1 MHSYA
6 VPTSIRERV
15 IRLQG
20 KLHAADTINAART
33 ALVVIDMQNHYV
45 AEGFPN
51 EAPVAREI
59 VPNINR
65 MAAALRAAGGSVV
78 WIQTTSVGALEKW
91 ASHHKYKLTPEAAA
105 RRLKSLSED
114 SEGFK
119 LFAKLEPHP
128 DDLYVRKIMYSAMI
142 PGSSALPEVL
152 ADVGIDMILIA
163 GTKTNVCCETT
174 GRDASMLGFRV
185 VLLSDGTATVTDEE
199 HAGALNNFQVSF
211 GDVMTVDEAI
221 GRLRPAGRAERR
233 AARS

>member
-1 MHSYA
+1 MHKYV
-6 VPTSIRERV
+6 VPPSIRERV
-15 IRLQG
+15 VRLQG
-20 KLHAADTINAART
+20 KPHAADTIEAART

-51 EAPVAREI
+51 EAPVARAI
-59 VPNINR
+59 VPNINH
-65 MAAALRAAGGSVV
+65 MAAALRAAGGRVV

-91 ASHHKYKLTPEAAA
+91 ASHHAYKLTPEAAA

-114 SEGFK
+114 SEGFR
-119 LFAKLEPHP
+119 LFAGLEPKP

-142 PGSSALPEVL
+142 PGSSELPEVL
-152 ADVGIDMILIA
+152 AAAGIDMILIA

-174 GRDASMLGFRV
+174 GRDASMLGLRV

-211 GDVMTVDEAI
+211 GDVMTVDEAVE
-221 GRLRPAGRAERR
+221 RLGPAEPAARR

>member
-1 MHSYA
+1 MHKYE
-6 VPTSIRERV
+6 VPPSIRERV
-15 IRLQG
+15 VRLQG
-20 KLHAADTINAART
+20 KPHAADTIDAART

-51 EAPVAREI
+51 EAPVARAI

-65 MAAALRAAGGSVV
+65 MAAALRAAGGRVV

-119 LFAKLEPHP
+119 LFARLEPAP

-142 PGSSALPEVL
+142 PGSSTLPDVL
-152 ADVGIDMILIA
+152 AASGIDMILIA
-163 GTKTNVCCETT
+163 GTKTNVCCEST
-174 GRDASMLGFRV
+174 GRDASMLGLRV
-185 VLLSDGTATVTDEE
+185 VLLSDATATVTDEE

-211 GDVMTVDEAI
+211 GDVMTVDEAVE
-221 GRLRPAGRAERR
+221 RLSPAEPAARR

>member
-1 MHSYA
+1 MHSYT

-119 LFAKLEPHP
+119 LFAKLEPQP
-128 DDLYVRKIMYSAMI
+128 DDLY
-142 PGSSALPEVL
+142 
-152 ADVGIDMILIA
+152 VGIDMILIA

>member
-1 MHSYA
+1 MHSYT

-78 WIQTTSVGALEKW
+78 WIQTTSVGAL
-91 ASHHKYKLTPEAAA
+91 YKLTPEAAA

-119 LFAKLEPHP
+119 LFAKLEPQP

>member
-163 GTKTNVCCETT
+163 GTKTNVCCEST
-174 GRDASMLGFRV
+174 GRDAMMLDFKV
-185 VLLSDGTATVTDEE
+185 VMVSDCCAALSDDEHLATLET
-199 HAGALNNFQVSF
+199 FIQQF
-211 GDVMTVDEAI
+211 GDVMSWKDVVE
-221 GRLRPAGRAERR
+221 RLDPSLPLGPA
-233 AARS
+233 